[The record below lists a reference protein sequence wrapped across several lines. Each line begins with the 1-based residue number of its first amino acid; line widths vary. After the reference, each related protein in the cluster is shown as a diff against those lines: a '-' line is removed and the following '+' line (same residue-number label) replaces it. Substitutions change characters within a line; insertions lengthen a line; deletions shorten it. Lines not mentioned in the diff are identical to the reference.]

1 MHGMTPT
8 PTDDRFRLLVEGI
21 RDYGIFML
29 DPAGHIVSWN
39 VGASLIKGYSAAEI
53 IGRHFSAFYPQ
64 DAIDRGWPSYELERA
79 ATDGR
84 FEDENWRLKKDGS
97 RFWARVVITAV
108 RDEKG
113 ALVGFSKV
121 TSDLTERRRHE
132 EALRLSEERFRLLV
146 DGVRDYAII
155 MLDREGHIRTWNSG
169 AQLTSG
175 YSADEII
182 GRHFSLLYPQDANDR
197 GWPRHELT
205 VATIRGRY
213 EEEGWRIRRDGSRF
227 FASVIIAAV
236 YDAEGALTGFAKVTR
251 DITDRQR
258 LEALVKSTREMTEFL
273 AMLSHELRNP
283 LAPIRNAVAVLELQ
297 NNDDPTIKWGREV
310 IARQT
315 AQLSHLVD
323 DLLDVSRM
331 ASGKIVLDR
340 QPMDLRAIV
349 AHAFEASLPQTAQ
362 RNHVLSVN
370 LPETA
375 IWVNGDALRLTQV
388 VTNLLTNAIKYTPE
402 GGRIGVSLF
411 AVDNSAQLHV
421 IDTGVG
427 LREDQLEQVFD
438 LFAQGERSL
447 ARSEGGLGVGL
458 TLVRR
463 LVEMHDGSVVARSE
477 GVGQGSSFEVCI
489 PLLARSEEDIAQD
502 AEPPAAITI
511 GSTSQFRILVVD
523 DNVDSA
529 RSMMTL
535 LSLKGHQV
543 HCVFDG
549 ESAVAEIASFMPH
562 LVLLDIGLPGMSGYD
577 VARAIKTNP
586 ENENVVLCAVTGYGQ
601 NEDRRRSR
609 DAGFEH
615 HLVKPVDIAELDA
628 VIDTLPDL
636 VRA

>member
-1 MHGMTPT
+1 MQCMTLM

-29 DPAGHIVSWN
+29 DPEGHVISWN
-39 VGASLIKGYSAAEI
+39 VGASLIKGYSASEI
-53 IGRHFSAFYPQ
+53 IGRHFSVFYPK
-64 DAIDRGWPSYELERA
+64 DALDRAWPAHELERA
-79 ATDGR
+79 AQDGR
-84 FEDENWRLKKDGS
+84 FEDENWRLRKDGS

-108 RDEKG
+108 RDDSG
-113 ALVGFSKV
+113 SLVGFSKV
-121 TSDLTERRRHE
+121 TNDLTDRRRHE

-146 DGVRDYAII
+146 DGVKDYAII
-155 MLDREGHIRTWNSG
+155 MLDREGYIRTWNAG
-169 AQLTSG
+169 AQLISG
-175 YSADEII
+175 YSSEQIV
-182 GRHFSLLYPQDANDR
+182 GQHFSVLYPQEAKDR

-205 VATIRGRY
+205 VATIKGRF
-213 EEEGWRIRRDGSRF
+213 EEEGWRIRRDGTRF

-236 YDAEGALTGFAKVTR
+236 YDADGALTGFAKVTR

-297 NNDDPTIKWGREV
+297 NNDDPTVKWGREV

-331 ASGKIVLDR
+331 ASGKIVLDK

-349 AHAFEASLPQTAQ
+349 AHAFEAALPQTAE

-370 LPETA
+370 LPESA
-375 IWVNGDALRLTQV
+375 VWVNGDALRLTQV

-402 GGRIGVSLF
+402 GGRIGLSLF
-411 AVDNSAQLHV
+411 EVDNDARLHV
-421 IDTGVG
+421 IDTGIG
-427 LREDQLEQVFD
+427 LREDQLENVFD
-438 LFAQGERSL
+438 LFSQGERSL

-463 LVEMHDGSVVARSE
+463 ILDMHEGSVVARSE
-477 GVGQGSSFEVCI
+477 GVGQGSSFEVCL
-489 PLLARSEEDIAQD
+489 PLLRRSAEEIARDVPTET
-502 AEPPAAITI
+502 PLHV
-511 GSTSQFRILVVD
+511 GSSSNFRILVVD

-529 RSMMTL
+529 RSMMAL

-549 ESAVAEIASFMPH
+549 ESAVAEVAVFMPH
-562 LVLLDIGLPGMSGYD
+562 LVLLDIGLPGMSGFE
-577 VARAIKTNP
+577 VAQRIKSMP
-586 ENENVVLCAVTGYGQ
+586 EHENIVLCAVTGYGQ

-609 DAGFEH
+609 DAGFQH
-615 HLVKPVDIAELDA
+615 HLVKPVDLRELDA
-628 VIDTLPDL
+628 VISTLPDL